1 MGAHRTLGA
10 PQRGVPLSPPL
21 AASTMQ
27 ANTVG
32 NVELSQTR
40 AFWKGS
46 EDTGEGSQ
54 GQSTFLPLHVFLSG
68 WSMKPMG
75 QLQCTP
81 VAAS

>member
-1 MGAHRTLGA
+1 MPTA
-10 PQRGVPLSPPL
+10 PQEPRTGVFPLLHPWP
-21 AASTMQ
+21 Q

-40 AFWKGS
+40 AFSEGS
-46 EDTGEGSQ
+46 EDTGEGCQ
-54 GQSTFLPLHVFLSG
+54 GQSTSLPLHVFLSG